1 MDDKRL
7 EAKKTNKMVLKKR
20 WNGLK
25 KKRKKKKAASAA
37 SGSSEDK
44 DICRSDGRDIVA
56 ALSHLQHP
64 LKTSY

>member
-25 KKRKKKKAASAA
+25 KKKAASAA
-37 SGSSEDK
+37 SESPEDK

-56 ALSHLQHP
+56 TLSHLQHP